1 MLHFLPAPLRG
12 LIASLLLALNTLFWC
27 WPLFFV
33 ALLKLLLPFAPIQR
47 ALRFV
52 MHGIAESW
60 IGINKFWMRLVGH
73 IEWKVQG
80 LERFDT
86 RHSYLVTSNHQSWVD
101 ILVLQYLL
109 KPKAGGIAFVLDA
122 MGEQLHA
129 IVNVTIHYP
138 HGVPGFWELLCGRL
152 DAVQVIFRQVDI
164 PREFIGRNYD
174 QDDDYRLAF
183 QQWVNRLWEEKDAE
197 LAGLHQQA

>member
-1 MLHFLPAPLRG
+1 LHFLPAPLRG

-60 IGINKFWMRLVGH
+60 IAINKFWMRLVGH

-86 RHSYLVTSNHQSWVD
+86 RHSYLVTS
-101 ILVLQYLL
+101 
-109 KPKAGGIAFVLDA
+109 
-122 MGEQLHA
+122 
-129 IVNVTIHYP
+129 
-138 HGVPGFWELLCGRL
+138 
-152 DAVQVIFRQVDI
+152 
-164 PREFIGRNYD
+164 
-174 QDDDYRLAF
+174 
-183 QQWVNRLWEEKDAE
+183 
-197 LAGLHQQA
+197 